1 MDLPRTAPSSSPP
14 EIIRFAV
21 FESVEDQK
29 TDIARITFS
38 KAETGRWTAQVSGKS
53 DPPVLRIKKALDQ
66 YAEIKKS
73 VAITEEA
80 STTDSPVPDWR
91 LLIDTLGQAGFSLEE
106 LPAGDFQFAM
116 NYDPKSGN
124 LVATHMPLHKFAT
137 PDPSLTRDLA
147 ASLANTFRNIPNDL
161 AHEIDQAIRA
171 GNIEEALASV
181 KSANEGGKFIF
192 PPSAALLNAFVKFD
206 VLLLSPA
213 DRRMLRNIR
222 ITVASGLQEYDVAGS
237 DAEALL
243 AEEDGIAPSDT
254 QKNDLQSI
262 LALASMKR
270 GNKETALMI
279 WRKILKNP
287 ATLVPGSRAWI
298 WRNISLTLPPND
310 PESIQ
315 AARYAADA
323 FLEAGDKH
331 EAGKSLMQLAKS
343 LLHEDPAEAIGKID
357 EILALLDSE
366 GLIDKNLRAAALH
379 TRANCM
385 AQLGNHSEAYVNAR
399 EAVDLRRG
407 LFGVEAEFV
416 SSLFLASIEASY
428 VRQGDEA
435 ITLKA
440 EADKLSNEIASP
452 RFRFGRRLEQLA
464 ALFDPEQTMEL
475 IRDAKTAGD
484 LEVAAS
490 VRIVQAMNDSSLKDI
505 ERLELLEES
514 LRELD
519 NADIRESA
527 KQTTWSAIGR
537 QLLRMGEPERAETWY
552 RKILAIS
559 PLDAE
564 ARDHLI
570 HCLWQRGKWGDAA
583 IFLRK
588 QITIRGEMPGLLFA
602 YGRSLFEAGDFPEA
616 IPVLTKASDLAGSN
630 ESLKANA
637 LNLRERALRTGAI
650 PTPSKPIKEL
660 TVPITR
666 DDFQVAINEFAR
678 FIEAEKRMGFWNK
691 EDSQDY
697 TWIARPEKRAQDF
710 LHTFLKAKFG
720 DRIMLFEEIFTGAGR
735 LDLYVQALGGMAIIV
750 ELKMCGFGYS
760 SRYAADGEDQILHYM
775 ENRRTALGYLIVFDA
790 RLNDFGQ
797 RLLQGHAS
805 DRFTVVENF
814 VNVTPRASFRP
825 ATNDC
830 P

>member
-1 MDLPRTAPSSSPP
+1 MDLPQTSPSSSPL
-14 EIIRFAV
+14 ETICFAV
-21 FESVEDQK
+21 FENVEGQK

-38 KAETGRWTAQVSGKS
+38 KTETGHWTSHVSGKS
-53 DPPVLRIKKALDQ
+53 DPSVLRIKKALDQ

-73 VAITEEA
+73 VATIEEA
-80 STTDSPVPDWR
+80 STTDSPIPDWH
-91 LLIDTLGQAGFSLEE
+91 LLIDTLGQSGFSLEE
-106 LPAGDFQFAM
+106 LPAGDFQFNM
-116 NYDPKSGN
+116 NYDPQSGI
-124 LVATHMPLHKFAT
+124 LIATHKPLHGLAT
-137 PDPSLTRDLA
+137 PDPALTRDIA
-147 ASLANTFRNIPNDL
+147 ASMANTFINIPTDL
-161 AHEIDQAIRA
+161 AHEIDQAICA

-181 KSANEGGKFIF
+181 KRAHEEGKFLF
-192 PPSAALLNAFVKFD
+192 PPSAALLDALVKLD
-206 VLLLSPA
+206 VFPLSST
-213 DRRMLRNIR
+213 DRRMLRDLR
-222 ITVASGLQEYDVAGS
+222 IVVANKLQKFDVAEP

-243 AEEDGIAPSDT
+243 AEEDGIALSDE
-254 QKNDLQSI
+254 QKINLQI
-262 LALASMKR
+262 FLALASMMR

-279 WRKILKNP
+279 WHKLLKNP
-287 ATLVPGSRAWI
+287 ATLVPRSRAWI
-298 WRNISLTLPPND
+298 WRNISLTLPPDD

-315 AARYAADA
+315 AAQYAADA

-331 EAGKSLMQLAKS
+331 EAGKSLMQLANT
-343 LLHEDPAEAIGKID
+343 LLHADPAEAIGKID
-357 EILALLDSE
+357 EILSLLDRE
-366 GLIDKNLRAAALH
+366 GLIDKHWRAAALH
-379 TRANCM
+379 TRANHLG
-385 AQLGNHSEAYVNAR
+385 QLGKHSEAFSNAH

-416 SSLFLASIEASY
+416 SSLYLASIEAGY
-428 VRQGDEA
+428 VGRVEEA
-435 ITLKA
+435 TTLKA

-452 RFRFGRRLEQLA
+452 RFRFGRRLER
-464 ALFDPEQTMEL
+464 LFASFDSEQAREL
-475 IRDAKTAGD
+475 IREAKAAGD

-519 NADIRESA
+519 NADIREPA

-537 QLLRMGEPERAETWY
+537 QLLRMEQSERAEAWY

-559 PLDAE
+559 PFDAE

-570 HCLWQRGKWGDAA
+570 HCLWQREKWGDAA
-583 IFLRK
+583 IVLRK
-588 QITIRGEMPGLLFA
+588 QIKIRGEMPGLLFA
-602 YGRSLFEAGDFPEA
+602 YGKSLFEAGNFPEA
-616 IPVLTKASDLAGSN
+616 IPILTKASDLAGSN
-630 ESLKANA
+630 ESLKANV

-650 PTPSKPIKEL
+650 PAPSKPIKEL

-666 DDFQVAINEFAR
+666 DDFQVAIDEFAR

-720 DRIMLFEEIFTGAGR
+720 DRIMLFEEIATGAGR
-735 LDLYVQALGGMAIIV
+735 LDLYVQVLGGMAIII

-760 SRYAADGEDQILHYM
+760 SGYAAAGEDQILHYM

-797 RLLQGHAS
+797 RLLQGRAS
-805 DRFTVVENF
+805 DRFTVVEAII
-814 VNVTPRASFRP
+814 NVTPRLSLRP
-825 ATNDC
+825 TNHY
-830 P
+830 